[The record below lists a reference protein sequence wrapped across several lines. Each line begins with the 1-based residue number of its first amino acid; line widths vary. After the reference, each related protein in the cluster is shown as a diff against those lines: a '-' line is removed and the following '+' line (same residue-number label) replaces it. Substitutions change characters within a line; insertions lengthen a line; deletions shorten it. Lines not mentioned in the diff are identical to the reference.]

1 MCLGIPLQVEHSEGT
16 TALCRDHRGRVSRVD
31 MLLTG
36 AQPAGTWLMTFL
48 GAARGVIDADEAAR
62 VVRALDALEQ
72 LLAGEGADL
81 DGAFADLL
89 GREPRLP
96 DFLQGEQP

>member
-1 MCLGIPLQVEHSEGT
+1 MCLGIPMQVERSEGV
-16 TALCRDHRGRVSRVD
+16 TALCHDHRGRVTRID

-36 AQPAGTWLMTFL
+36 PQPAGTWLMCFL
-48 GAARGVIDADEAAR
+48 GAARGVVDADEAAR
-62 VVRALDALEQ
+62 VASALDALEQ

-81 DGAFADLL
+81 DAAFADLL

-96 DFLQGEQP
+96 DFLLGEPS